1 MIDLPDFDADVF
13 IEKACRFIQEKVETS
28 NSNGV
33 VIGLSGGIDS
43 TVVAG
48 LAVKALG
55 ANNVKGFVLPS
66 TSTSD
71 EDLFDAELVKTGLDI
86 ECDFISIDD
95 FVENFLSSCSNE
107 KLPDEYKEIALMNV
121 KPRMR
126 MTILYY
132 YAAIYNSLVIG
143 TGNKTEIQLGYF
155 TKYGDGGVDLLP
167 IGDLYKQEVKSVAR
181 KLNVPES
188 IINKAPTAGLKPN
201 QTDESEIGLSYPI
214 IDRILYLYL
223 EENKSTDEISNLL
236 DIQQNKVERI
246 IKMIKNSQHKRS
258 TAPILN
264 KK

>member
-86 ECDFISIDD
+86 ECGFISIDD

-236 DIQQNKVERI
+236 DIQQNKVEHI
-246 IKMIKNSQHKRS
+246 IKMVKNSQHKRS

>member
-155 TKYGDGGVDLLP
+155 TKYGDVVL
-167 IGDLYKQEVKSVAR
+167 IFYQ
-181 KLNVPES
+181 
-188 IINKAPTAGLKPN
+188 
-201 QTDESEIGLSYPI
+201 
-214 IDRILYLYL
+214 
-223 EENKSTDEISNLL
+223 
-236 DIQQNKVERI
+236 
-246 IKMIKNSQHKRS
+246 
-258 TAPILN
+258 
-264 KK
+264 

>member
-236 DIQQNKVERI
+236 DIQQNKVEHI
-246 IKMIKNSQHKRS
+246 IKMVKNSQHKRS